1 MDTDDYLTAPP
12 VDPAVTDPSII
23 RNAPTLHGRH
33 APGDDSTDG
42 PRVVLL
48 RRSTPMRTGDVLRF
62 CRSLSQVVKGILE
75 APPSVGGS
83 LPRVGTR
90 PREAGESTVLIGWPD
105 RSGWVAGPKCVALR
119 PRSSAIPQLRFTSA
133 LKFPRTDADD
143 ANASTLVRGAFRY
156 EPCDR
161 QGYDAE
167 SAARPV
173 PPMRL
178 VPTPLQGAWA
188 PQFRGDEAGH
198 RWRRPRVSLAV

>member
-1 MDTDDYLTAPP
+1 MHTDDYLTAPP

-48 RRSTPMRTGDVLRF
+48 RRSTPMSTGDVLRF

-83 LPRVGTR
+83 LPRVGRR
-90 PREAGESTVLIGWPD
+90 PLDARENAVPIGLRDRSNRVAGSIGSGWRD
-105 RSGWVAGPKCVALR
+105 RSGCGPDRAATPLW
-119 PRSSAIPQLRFTSA
+119 RSSAMTQLRSTSA
-133 LKFPRTDADD
+133 LKFSRTGADD
-143 ANASTLVRGAFRY
+143 ANASTVVRGAFRY

-161 QGYDAE
+161 
-167 SAARPV
+167 
-173 PPMRL
+173 
-178 VPTPLQGAWA
+178 
-188 PQFRGDEAGH
+188 
-198 RWRRPRVSLAV
+198 